1 MLVQFLLE
9 YLYLL
14 QEKTFHLLSHFL
26 LKNAKNASYLMG
38 GIVLSSHQVF
48 LRYIEHLVGRY
59 KEPGIPFNS
68 HINSIEE
75 SLIMPIL
82 QMGKVSK

>member
-14 QEKTFHLLSHFL
+14 QEKTFQLLSHFL